1 MLNFIPKY
9 FTEKAILLYLGAL
22 LVISLVFFSRAL
34 PLMFMT
40 FGFVEVAAFFYFANT
55 LTKKWSSFSQKRF
68 RLNLFYTALLI
79 RLGWFIF
86 SYFFYT
92 ARYGI
97 PFEFEA
103 RDSRGYDES
112 AVWIN
117 NLIVANQ
124 GFKPFLDS
132 LKGGYSD
139 AGYAIYLGIQ
149 YYFTDNSIIIA
160 RLLKVLYGALTC
172 VLIYK
177 FAVRN
182 FGEEVGRMAGI
193 FCMLMPNMIYYCGLH
208 LKETEMILLTVWF
221 MERADAML
229 RNKNFNFAEIA
240 PPLLLAGLLFF
251 FRTVLGG
258 AALFALFTALMFS
271 SSQVVG
277 WGKRL
282 VITVWVIGTV
292 FYFVGGQISTEVEQ
306 AWKDKDENQATSME
320 YRAKQENGNSFA
332 KYASTAVFAP
342 IIFVM
347 PFPTMVYTDGQENS
361 QLLHGGYYVKNFM
374 AFFVLLAFIWVIKNK
389 KWRDYTLI
397 GSFTIGYL
405 GVIAMSSFAQAE
417 RFHLPALPF
426 LLIMAAFG
434 LSKMT
439 NSDKKYFKLYMIFVF
454 IALIA
459 WNYVKLAGRGLA

>member
-1 MLNFIPKY
+1 MNYFPKY
-9 FTEKAILLYLGAL
+9 FTEKAMLLYVGT
-22 LVISLVFFSRAL
+22 LVLISLVFFSRAL
-34 PLMFMT
+34 PLLFMT
-40 FGFVEVAAFFYFANT
+40 FGLVEVIAFFYFSNL
-55 LTKKWSSFSQKRF
+55 LTKKWANFSQKRF
-68 RLNLFYTALLI
+68 KINLFYTAFFI
-79 RLGWFIF
+79 RLAWLIF

-103 RDSRGYDES
+103 RDSLGYDES

-117 NLIVANQ
+117 NLMSSNQ
-124 GFKPFLDS
+124 GFKPFLDT

-149 YYFTDNSIIIA
+149 YYFTGNSIIIA

-172 VLIYK
+172 LLIYK
-177 FAVRN
+177 FAIRN
-182 FGEEVGRMAGI
+182 FGEEVGRMSGI
-193 FCMLMPNMIYYCGLH
+193 FCALMPNMIYYCGLH
-208 LKETEMILLTVWF
+208 LKETEMLLLTVLF

-229 RNKNFNFAEIA
+229 RNKNFNFVEIA
-240 PPLLLAGLLFF
+240 PPLVLAGLLFF
-251 FRTVLGG
+251 FRTVLG
-258 AALFALFTALMFS
+258 ATALFALFTALMFS

-277 WGKRL
+277 WGKRS
-282 VITVWVIGTV
+282 IIIVWVLGTV
-292 FYFVGGQISTEVEQ
+292 GYFIGGQISTEVEQ
-306 AWKDKDENQATSME
+306 AWKDKDENQTTSMA
-320 YRAKQENGNSFA
+320 YRAQQENGNKFA
-332 KYASTAVFAP
+332 KFASTAIFAP

-405 GVIAMSSFAQAE
+405 GIIAMSSFAQAE

-434 LSKMT
+434 LSKVT
-439 NSDKKYFKLYMIFVF
+439 NNDKKYFKLYMIFIF
-454 IALIA
+454 IALVA
-459 WNYVKLAGRGLA
+459 WNYIKLAGRGLA

>member
-1 MLNFIPKY
+1 M
-9 FTEKAILLYLGAL
+9 LLYVGAL
-22 LVISLVFFSRAL
+22 LVISFVFFSRAL
-34 PLMFMT
+34 PLMFMA
-40 FGFVEVAAFFYFANT
+40 FGFVEVVAFFYFANL
-55 LTKKWSSFSQKRF
+55 LTKKWATFSQKRF
-68 RLNLFYTALLI
+68 KLNLFYTALFI
-79 RLGWFIF
+79 RLGWFLF

-112 AVWIN
+112 AIWIH
-117 NLIVANQ
+117 NLMETHQ

-149 YYFTDNSIIIA
+149 YYFTGDSIIIA
-160 RLLKVLYGALTC
+160 RLLKVLYGAFTC

-193 FCMLMPNMIYYCGLH
+193 FFMLMPNMIYYCGLH
-208 LKETEMILLTVWF
+208 LKETEMLLLTVWYI
-221 MERADAML
+221 ERADAML

-271 SSQVVG
+271 STKVVG

-282 VITVWVIGTV
+282 ILIIWVLVTVS
-292 FYFVGGQISTEVEQ
+292 YFVGGQIATEVEQ
-306 AWKDKDENQATSME
+306 AWKEKDDSQKTSME
-320 YRAKQENGNSFA
+320 YRAQQENGNKYA

-405 GVIAMSSFAQAE
+405 GVIAMSSFAQSE

-434 LSKMT
+434 LSKIT
-439 NSDKKYFKLYMIFVF
+439 NSDKKYFKWYLIFIF
-454 IALIA
+454 IALVA
-459 WNYVKLAGRGLA
+459 WNYVKLSGRGLA